1 MKNIKYLLLDVDGTL
16 TDGCVYMGDSG
27 ELFKAFNIKDGYG
40 ICHIARPAG
49 ITPIIITGRTS
60 SMVLNRCKEL
70 GIDLVYQGVQDKM
83 PMLQQVLE
91 DLGGSLG
98 QVAYIG
104 DDMNDYD
111 CMQQVQAAGG
121 LVGAPADAVAQ
132 VNNIADYVTSR
143 DGGKGAVREFIEWL
157 VEA

>member
-70 GIDLVYQGVQDKM
+70 GIDHVYQGVQDKM

-91 DLGGSLG
+91 DLGGSFG

-104 DDMNDYD
+104 DDMNDYV

-132 VNNIADYVTSR
+132 VKNIADYVTSR